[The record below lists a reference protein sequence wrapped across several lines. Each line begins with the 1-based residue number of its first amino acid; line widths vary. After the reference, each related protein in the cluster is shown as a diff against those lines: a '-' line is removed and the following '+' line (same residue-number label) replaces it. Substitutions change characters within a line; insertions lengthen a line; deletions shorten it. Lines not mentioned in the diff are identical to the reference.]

1 MILIYDTF
9 LVTRNAR
16 DRVQTAQYML
26 YRTENS
32 YVIKRFTG
40 QFQCKIT
47 EQAEKVIEKGKV
59 KRTLLQQ
66 AELEYN
72 SIVKKALDKGYKK
85 LSDLT
90 KVKPENL
97 TKEILNEVV
106 PSLKTD
112 TNGNIKPELA
122 KDYNKCPLSIF
133 DKPLFCSKKL
143 DGVRCLMKYD
153 EELDEVFT
161 VSRGGDDYDIATE
174 HIRSDSQLKELF
186 RENPFLILDGELY
199 IHGWPLQRISGA
211 CRLKTWDDKCSNLQ
225 YWIYDIVDTE
235 NTFSKRLDVL
245 NDLSI
250 KFKDNNKIKFL
261 EHEYKTGWSDVKK
274 LHDKYVSEGYE
285 GLVGRK
291 PDKLYVPGKRSSDWI
306 KVKEY
311 QEDSFRIIGWKPG
324 LRGIEDMVFVLE
336 TKSKKQFEAKPT
348 GTREDKQEYINNI
361 KDILGKFGDVKF
373 FGYSEG
379 DKPTQTVFKAVR
391 YDLK

>member
-112 TNGNIKPELA
+112 NNGEQIN
-122 KDYNKCPLSIF
+122 
-133 DKPLFCSKKL
+133 
-143 DGVRCLMKYD
+143 
-153 EELDEVFT
+153 
-161 VSRGGDDYDIATE
+161 
-174 HIRSDSQLKELF
+174 
-186 RENPFLILDGELY
+186 
-199 IHGWPLQRISGA
+199 
-211 CRLKTWDDKCSNLQ
+211 CR
-225 YWIYDIVDTE
+225 
-235 NTFSKRLDVL
+235 F
-245 NDLSI
+245 
-250 KFKDNNKIKFL
+250 
-261 EHEYKTGWSDVKK
+261 
-274 LHDKYVSEGYE
+274 
-285 GLVGRK
+285 
-291 PDKLYVPGKRSSDWI
+291 
-306 KVKEY
+306 
-311 QEDSFRIIGWKPG
+311 
-324 LRGIEDMVFVLE
+324 
-336 TKSKKQFEAKPT
+336 
-348 GTREDKQEYINNI
+348 
-361 KDILGKFGDVKF
+361 
-373 FGYSEG
+373 
-379 DKPTQTVFKAVR
+379 
-391 YDLK
+391 